1 MDKIDIEKISE
12 GNHKAYSELI
22 ETLEKVK
29 DAIKKQ
35 NYGIAM
41 DILCKPYPAFQ
52 VITLSSGLKE
62 SEDEKSKKWIL
73 EYLHDGLRKS
83 DEQFKDHFKAAISWF
98 EKQGEK
104 DEEILILKDQIESL
118 HAAIKAIKETHRIE
132 LEKRGEQNLANSAK
146 TCEDEQKSI
155 KTCAEYYNKD
165 RELKMPVLSEF
176 QDKLADILM
185 HREYDGPDETEDDI
199 AKGRLEY
206 ELAAIRLSE
215 ELLPL
220 AQKEQKPADKVEQK
234 YHEGDWV
241 VTDKNNVVQIKAIEN
256 GKYVLGNTMK
266 FSVDYV
272 DKCWRKWTIQDAK
285 DGDMIYVST
294 EEKGIQAIFK
304 SCDDNY
310 IYFHCFLCQ
319 DFHAD
324 GYLPIID
331 IEFMCPLQKIHY
343 NRFFEKIKETGYVW
357 DAEKK
362 ELKKIDDEEFNGED
376 YGIDSL
382 YHAQR
387 ILEKTLG
394 KVEGYQ
400 TDDGILSHQCAISA
414 VKKLYGQKPWSEEDE
429 NMIKRIKEY
438 LNIAIGD
445 LSNKLNGRIVTIGNS
460 EYSSMMFEISKCIS
474 WLEVRLKSIK
484 DIYTWK
490 PSVEQMDALSFY
502 LKNDVDNDGVFGL
515 QLVKLYQD
523 LKKLRE
529 E

>member
-1 MDKIDIEKISE
+1 MNKIDIEKISE

-52 VITLSSGLKE
+52 VITLSSELKE
-62 SEDEKSKKWIL
+62 SEDERIRKDMIETIKKESKDFPSSVIAEKSHTWL
-73 EYLHDGLRKS
+73 AYL
-83 DEQFKDHFKAAISWF
+83 
-98 EKQGEK
+98 EKQGE
-104 DEEILILKDQIESL
+104 QI
-118 HAAIKAIKETHRIE
+118 R
-132 LEKRGEQNLANSAK
+132 ANSAK
-146 TCEDEQKSI
+146 TC
-155 KTCAEYYNKD
+155 KD
-165 RELKMPVLSEF
+165 GQES
-176 QDKLADILM
+176 
-185 HREYDGPDETEDDI
+185 
-199 AKGRLEY
+199 
-206 ELAAIRLSE
+206 
-215 ELLPL
+215 
-220 AQKEQKPADKVEQK
+220 ADKVDPK
-234 YHEGDWV
+234 YHKGDWV
-241 VTDKNNVVQIKAIEN
+241 ICKNGSHRVFQVIEHSWPNAKYLDGKGAGGFLNVFTLDKQ
-256 GKYVLGNTMK
+256 Y
-266 FSVDYV
+266 
-272 DKCWRKWTIQDAK
+272 RPWTIQDAK
-285 DGDMIYVST
+285 DGDVIYSRHNI
-294 EEKGIQAIFK
+294 KGFEWIGIFK
-304 SCDDNY
+304 SLDKENKRVFFYGFWHDMAKTFSVCRNEAYILYDDFSPATKEQRDLLFQKMNE
-310 IYFHCFLCQ
+310 
-319 DFHAD
+319 A
-324 GYLPIID
+324 GY
-331 IEFMCPLQKIHY
+331 E
-343 NRFFEKIKETGYVW
+343 W

-376 YGIDSL
+376 YEIDSL

-460 EYSSMMFEISKCIS
+460 EYSSMMIEISKCIS
-474 WLEVRLKSIK
+474 WLEVRLKSLK

-502 LKNDVDNDGVFGL
+502 LKNDVDNDGVFGR

-523 LKKLRE
+523 LKKLME